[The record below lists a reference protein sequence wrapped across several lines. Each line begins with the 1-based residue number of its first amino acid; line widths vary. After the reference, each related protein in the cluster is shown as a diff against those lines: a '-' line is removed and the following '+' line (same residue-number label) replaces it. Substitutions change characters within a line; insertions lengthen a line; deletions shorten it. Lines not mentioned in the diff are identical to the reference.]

1 MQTTVTKEQELV
13 RRIIKAFE
21 DWEAAC
27 AEDEERVWHY
37 AADGTS
43 ARMEARFRI

>member
-1 MQTTVTKEQELV
+1 MQDNMTKNQELE
-13 RRIIKAFE
+13 RRIIEAYE

-27 AEDEERVWHY
+27 AEDQERVWNY

-43 ARMEARFRI
+43 ARMEARFRF